1 MCCHRFKIETSQNG
15 CDFSLASSAF
25 YLRPELG
32 GELGLARIGI
42 LGGLATSEEGQG
54 VKKYKDCEV
63 CMVPVLMLT
72 VE

>member
-1 MCCHRFKIETSQNG
+1 MVVTFLQPVE
-15 CDFSLASSAF
+15 LF

-42 LGGLATSEEGQG
+42 LGGLTTSEEGQG
-54 VKKYKDCEV
+54 VKYKDCEV

-72 VE
+72 ME